1 MVFKD
6 KIEAKSLLV
15 SLKNIIPSHV
25 FQLVENFVILT
36 RM

>member
-6 KIEAKSLLV
+6 NIEAKSLLV
-15 SLKNIIPSHV
+15 FLKNIIPCHV
-25 FQLVENFVILT
+25 FQLVENFVILS

>member
-15 SLKNIIPSHV
+15 SPKNIIPYHV
-25 FQLVENFVILT
+25 FQLVENFVILS